1 MALWIS
7 RAVVHSEDQN
17 RAHGA
22 MDDSHRRMHSI
33 AREIV
38 EAIEEGRS
46 SEVPGKREN
55 RAECFKRLQKASPS
69 TSATQKE
76 RY

>member
-17 RAHGA
+17 RAPDT
-22 MDDSHRRMHSI
+22 MDDSHRRMQCI
-33 AREIV
+33 AREIA

-55 RAECFKRLQKASPS
+55 RVDCFKRLQKASPS
-69 TSATQKE
+69 TSATQKGP
-76 RY
+76 Y